1 MSPLLCTISRKP
13 RAAFRRSTAY
23 AMAALVAFMPMAP
36 SVAFAQDDLAAQVAR
51 LSAQIAAQEAR
62 LDDQERAI
70 VEQNNLLEAQR
81 LRLAHQAR
89 IAPPPAADLPID
101 LGAMRGAGPAGAH
114 GIILLG
120 QASTVEAAPTVRP
133 VGEAP
138 PAPTEPPPQVAALPE
153 GAGVLTPKGRLSL
166 EPSYEYTR
174 SSNNRLVYRGVEI
187 VTGIQ
192 VGLLEA
198 NDADRD
204 TVVGAISARYGLT
217 KRIEIEGRIPYVYRF
232 DRILTVAQSNTSVSR
247 QQELDGQD
255 IGDVEASMRYQ
266 INRPRNGG
274 PAFVAGLKVKGDTG
288 SGPYEIKR
296 DSAGV
301 AEELATGS
309 GFTSGAVSLS
319 MLLPSDPAVIF
330 ANVNYLGTLAKNVDR
345 QVGQAFVGRVVPG
358 ASIGGGVGFG
368 FALNQRFSYSLGYS
382 HSYITGTKSVIS
394 NTRQE
399 SSDLHVGSMSFG
411 MSYRVT
417 PRVSLAGNVELG
429 ATNDAPDSRVTL
441 RVPISLDLNRKKK

>member
-1 MSPLLCTISRKP
+1 MSLLLQNTSRLR
-13 RAAFRRSTAY
+13 RAMLRRTTALM
-23 AMAALVAFMPMAP
+23 MAALAAATPLAP
-36 SVAFAQDDLAAQVAR
+36 GAAYAQDDLAAQVAR

-62 LDDQERAI
+62 LNDQERAI
-70 VEQNNLLEAQR
+70 VEQNNILEGQR
-81 LRLAHQAR
+81 LKLAQQAR
-89 IAPPPAADLPID
+89 NASSHAADEPID
-101 LGAMRGAGPAGAH
+101 LGQLRGAGAAGAH

-120 QASTVEAAPTVRP
+120 QSGAVEAAPTVRP

-138 PAPTEPPPQVAALPE
+138 PAPTEPPPQLAALPE
-153 GAGVLTPKGRLSL
+153 GAGVLTPKGRLSI

-174 SSNNRLVYRGVEI
+174 SSSNRLVYRGVEI

-217 KRIEIEGRIPYVYRF
+217 KRIEVEARAPYVYRF

-247 QQELDGQD
+247 EQELDGQD
-255 IGDVEASMRYQ
+255 IGDIEASLRYQ
-266 INRPRNGG
+266 VNRPRNGG
-274 PAFVAGLKVKGDTG
+274 PAFVAGVKVKADTG
-288 SGPYEIKR
+288 TGPYEIKR

-319 MLLPSDPAVIF
+319 MLLPTDPAVIF
-330 ANVNYLGTLAKNVDR
+330 ANVNYLGTVAKNVDR

-358 ASIGGGVGFG
+358 ASFGGGVGFG

-382 HSYITGTKSVIS
+382 HSYIMGTKSVIS

-399 SSDLHVGSMSFG
+399 SSDLHVGAMSFG
-411 MSYRVT
+411 MSYRVS

-441 RVPISLDLNRKKK
+441 RVPIALDFNRKK